1 MAEINYLFGV
11 IKAGKCIK
19 RYFGHSLTILG
30 AIRKKHPECE
40 VEAYDVSEYGMK
52 FKDTP
57 CIIAEGNFF
66 YKVQCKETGKIW
78 ENAKECAK
86 AIGVPVKTL
95 YTAISRGSALQGC
108 HYLKLTNKE
117 K

>member
-1 MAEINYLFGV
+1 MADVNYLFGV
-11 IKAGKCIK
+11 VKAGKVIM
-19 RYFGHSLTILG
+19 RYFAHSLSVLG
-30 AIRKKHPECE
+30 AIRKKHPGCE

-57 CIIAEGNFF
+57 CIIAEGNYF
-66 YKVQCKETGKIW
+66 YKVQCKETGTIW

-95 YTAISRGSALQGC
+95 YTAISRGSELKGL
-108 HYLKLTNKE
+108 HFLKLTKKE
-117 K
+117 N

>member
-11 IKAGKCIK
+11 IKAGKVIK
-19 RYFGHSLTILG
+19 RYFGHSLSIIG
-30 AIRKKHPECE
+30 AIRKKFPGCE

-57 CIIAEGNFF
+57 CIIAEGNYF

-78 ENAKECAK
+78 ANAKECAK

-95 YTAISRGSALQGC
+95 YTAISRGSGLQGF

-117 K
+117 T